1 MMRPKGRP
9 RGRRPGLHPLLSG
22 LMCLWL
28 AACGSPLP
36 APTSATPLPAGAAVE
51 VQRTPAGRTVY
62 ALLPPEARDAAREG
76 AAEARAHVGFALAD
90 TQRCLGS
97 MPHRMETVFADR
109 LVVVDGPRR
118 QAFAPDPMGPG
129 IGAVLVEPGRDG
141 VMVQPMVGASALSYQ
156 LQQAAFEHWG
166 APACRQQR

>member
-1 MMRPKGRP
+1 MMRPMGRP
-9 RGRRPGLHPLLSG
+9 RARRSGLHPLVSG
-22 LMCLWL
+22 VMCLWL
-28 AACGSPLP
+28 AACVSPPP
-36 APTSATPLPAGAAVE
+36 APTSTAPIPAGVAVE
-51 VQRTPAGRTVY
+51 VQRMPAGPTVY
-62 ALLPPEARDAAREG
+62 ALLPPEARDASVEG
-76 AAEARAHVGFALAD
+76 AAEARAHAGFALAD

-97 MPHRMETVFADR
+97 MPHRIETVFADR

-118 QAFAPDPMGPG
+118 QAFAPDPMGAG

-156 LQQAAFEHWG
+156 LQQAAFDYWR